1 MYLTYYFYSDPLVS
15 SAFNAI
21 QNYELTENETKTKD
35 ALLETIL
42 KAKTVASILSASD
55 SPNIQRNHALKV
67 VSLLSDWTTLN
78 RIKLE
83 DFENDPRFI
92 KLCRLLGRSVSSGR
106 QMERMDA
113 FQTQDLNLVLGVAGD
128 DEAAK
133 LISGISLPQMI
144 KVMTQLA
151 QQKRR
156 STPLLRSLAYNIS
169 GNSEQLNL
177 KQCADLLYS
186 MASLN
191 FSDTVLIARIGID
204 ITAGLAKNEDRPA
217 VVGSIITSLGLM
229 RFRDPGKR
237 M

>member
-1 MYLTYYFYSDPLVS
+1 MS
-15 SAFNAI
+15 SAFKSIKKN
-21 QNYELTENETKTKD
+21 EPTENEDTV
-35 ALLETIL
+35 LQTIL
-42 KAKTVASILSASD
+42 NAKTVNSILSVSD

-92 KLCRLLGRSVSSGR
+92 KLCRLLGRTVSSR
-106 QMERMDA
+106 KPMERMDA

-144 KVMTQLA
+144 KVMTQLS

-186 MASLN
+186 MTSLN

-204 ITAGLAKNEDRPA
+204 ISAGLATNEDRPA

-229 RFRDPGKR
+229 RFRDPGKLMWYR
-237 M
+237 FV